1 LFFILKSELK
11 GDQGK
16 GLRIKIPIRTN
27 KKLLYLIRSLT
38 KEFGGSIVLSGV

>member
-1 LFFILKSELK
+1 VLKKNEK
-11 GDQGK
+11 AFRDQGK

>member
-27 KKLLYLIRSLT
+27 KKLLYLIGYNET
-38 KEFGGSIVLSGV
+38 KKDYFREGIEG